1 MKNRPARVRELIQR
15 ELGAI
20 ITRELTFRATLV
32 TVHGV
37 DLTPDFR
44 HCHVFVGVLG
54 TEPQQ
59 REALVK
65 LNDHRQVLQRELSKR
80 VILKFTP
87 QLHFRFDE
95 SVERGTKVM
104 EIMRQI
110 DEITPPEALA
120 DADGAEDDFDHD
132 HDHDQEE
139 EPKAS

>member
-44 HCHVFVGVLG
+44 HCHVFIGVLG

-59 REALVK
+59 REALAK
-65 LNDHRQVLQRELSKR
+65 LNESRQMLQKELSKR
-80 VILKFTP
+80 VIMKFTP
-87 QLHFRFDE
+87 QLHFKFDAAL
-95 SVERGTKVM
+95 ERGTKVM

-110 DEITPPEALA
+110 SETLPPEEAPEHDDEEMSA
-120 DADGAEDDFDHD
+120 DDYDR
-132 HDHDQEE
+132 EE
-139 EPKAS
+139 KGHAAS

>member
-20 ITRELTFRATLV
+20 IGRELTFRATLV

-44 HCHVFVGVLG
+44 HCHVFIGVLG

-59 REALVK
+59 REALAS
-65 LNDHRQVLQRELSKR
+65 LNQNRQMLQHELSKR
-80 VILKFTP
+80 VIMKFTP
-87 QLHFRFDE
+87 QLHFRFDAAL
-95 SVERGTKVM
+95 ERGTKVM

-110 DEITPPEALA
+110 DEVSPLA
-120 DADGAEDDFDHD
+120 AASADDEFDRESD
-132 HDHDQEE
+132 ENQEGH
-139 EPKAS
+139 PTS

>member
-20 ITRELTFRATLV
+20 IARELTFRATLV

-44 HCHVFVGVLG
+44 HCHVFIGVLG

-65 LNDHRQVLQRELSKR
+65 LNENRQMLQKELSKR
-80 VILKFTP
+80 VIMKFTP
-87 QLHFRFDE
+87 QLHFKFDAAL
-95 SVERGTKVM
+95 ERGTKVM

-110 DEITPPEALA
+110 GETLPPLEEDEMA
-120 DADGAEDDFDHD
+120 DAHLDD
-132 HDHDQEE
+132 EE
-139 EPKAS
+139 KGHAAP

>member
-20 ITRELTFRATLV
+20 IGRELTFRATLV
-32 TVHGV
+32 TIHGV

-59 REALVK
+59 REALAT
-65 LNDHRQVLQRELSKR
+65 LNQHRQMLQRELSKR
-80 VILKFTP
+80 VIIKYTP
-87 QLHFRFDE
+87 QLHFRFDAAL
-95 SVERGTKVM
+95 ERGTKVM

-110 DEITPPEALA
+110 DEVNPPGEEPLP
-120 DADGAEDDFDHD
+120 EDD
-132 HDHDQEE
+132 DQFEV
-139 EPKAS
+139 PKTQEDRHAP

>member
-20 ITRELTFRATLV
+20 LSRELTFRATLV

-59 REALVK
+59 REALAT
-65 LNDHRQVLQRELSKR
+65 LNQHRQMLQHELSRR
-80 VILKFTP
+80 VIIKYTP
-87 QLHFRFDE
+87 QLHFRFDAAL
-95 SVERGTKVM
+95 ERGTKVM

-110 DEITPPEALA
+110 DEISPPADPAAMEDEAEF
-120 DADGAEDDFDHD
+120 DNDDTREGH
-132 HDHDQEE
+132 
-139 EPKAS
+139 STS